1 MQNIFST
8 LFWTTSLIDGTLYPR
23 QSTRRRRQSSVQR
36 RKKSKSDENFE
47 KFHQAGQSN
56 SINDQKVTF
65 TKNHHFGQFEMSGE
79 FLPVIQKESLI

>member
-1 MQNIFST
+1 M
-8 LFWTTSLIDGTLYPR
+8 
-23 QSTRRRRQSSVQR
+23 QR

-56 SINDQKVTF
+56 PINDQKVTF

-79 FLPVIQKESLI
+79 FLPVIQKESLIQFVREKVKIVNSYIESV